1 MVALWYERSVELS
14 LEPEW
19 QGSFRRLFTFRRLF
33 KRMTGVNCVDS
44 KTQVRLS
51 CARAPS

>member
-1 MVALWYERSVELS
+1 MVALWYERGVELS

-19 QGSFRRLFTFRRLF
+19 QGSFRKLFE
-33 KRMTGVNCVDS
+33 RMTDVNCVDS